1 MLVRVHSAAIKIQF
15 CMRRYLNKK
24 GFYKGES
31 QQEDD
36 EARVIEKT
44 KKHAPKSLEP
54 FDLEVRK

>member
-24 GFYKGES
+24 GFYMEES

-36 EARVIEKT
+36 EAVVLDKQ
-44 KKHAPKSLEP
+44 KKHAPKSL
-54 FDLEVRK
+54 